1 MTISVINT
9 TQYIHNLEA
18 RMPFHYGIASMTAV
32 PHLFLM
38 AECEIDGQV
47 QTGIAAD
54 SLIPKWFTKNP
65 TTVYKDDITDML
77 AVIQAACQFA
87 QKNGQVTSVFELW
100 QATYVKQHA
109 WASEQDYPPLLW
121 GLGLSL
127 VERALI
133 DAFCRAEGLTFTEA
147 LRANALGIQLDVIH
161 YDLAGKSPADLL
173 PAQPIACPIV
183 RHTVG
188 LTDPLFEEDIK
199 PGEAVDD
206 GLPQSLQANMSTYGL
221 THFKIKLS
229 GNTLHDIKRLNRIA
243 QLFETSGMS
252 NYAFTLDGNEQFTSV
267 KTLKTFWESLSAAP
281 SLLSFLDHM
290 LYLEQPL
297 RRDAALCPTT
307 QEPLRQWVN
316 RPIMIIDESD
326 DQLDSLKIALDC
338 GYSGTSHKNCK
349 GIFKSIANAC
359 LLQHL
364 KNLNPT
370 GTYILSGEDLVNIG
384 PVALSQDLVLMANLG
399 IEHVERNGHH
409 YFAGLSMFSEG
420 FQEQVLSHHPDVY
433 HRHSTGDITLNI
445 QQGIL
450 DIGSFL
456 SAPFG
461 TGLSPELFTQF
472 TPISEWD
479 FEPLVS
485 QKSGVK

>member
-1 MTISVINT
+1 
-9 TQYIHNLEA
+9 
-18 RMPFHYGIASMTAV
+18 
-32 PHLFLM
+32 
-38 AECEIDGQV
+38 
-47 QTGIAAD
+47 
-54 SLIPKWFTKNP
+54 
-65 TTVYKDDITDML
+65 
-77 AVIQAACQFA
+77 
-87 QKNGQVTSVFELW
+87 
-100 QATYVKQHA
+100 
-109 WASEQDYPPLLW
+109 
-121 GLGLSL
+121 
-127 VERALI
+127 
-133 DAFCRAEGLTFTEA
+133 
-147 LRANALGIQLDVIH
+147 
-161 YDLAGKSPADLL
+161 
-173 PAQPIACPIV
+173 
-183 RHTVG
+183 
-188 LTDPLFEEDIK
+188 
-199 PGEAVDD
+199 
-206 GLPQSLQANMSTYGL
+206 
-221 THFKIKLS
+221 
-229 GNTLHDIKRLNRIA
+229 
-243 QLFETSGMS
+243 
-252 NYAFTLDGNEQFTSV
+252 
-267 KTLKTFWESLSAAP
+267 
-281 SLLSFLDHM
+281 
-290 LYLEQPL
+290 
-297 RRDAALCPTT
+297 
-307 QEPLRQWVN
+307 
-316 RPIMIIDESD
+316 MIIDESD